1 MFTIHLTP
9 PQTCSAAP
17 GCRKDGSSCSLQS
30 TEPHHQ
36 SPRQPRTAHELR
48 QSTTPSSSALSA
60 GPSLLVSRLQSSMF
74 FGGFGALCREIEA
87 MHKGFS
93 MDESHASAPAALA
106 PVTVVAASDT
116 ALGAQAAKEG
126 ATHEAETYSP
136 EAHQSSGSAMV
147 IVPRLMSSQA
157 SGIATAERPLK
168 WYRVTIEEI
177 SKGGWQKEEA
187 EDGVEVVALPM
198 VSTTTTRTTTTTT
211 QSVMLPT
218 GMVETLLRG
227 VAAGGADARAD
238 GAAVLSA
245 NSEQVRVDALVES
258 RGSELQQQQQHN
270 ECERQGP
277 VEPTTQIL
285 NPTRHDATA
294 CSAATHKTVT
304 EAATDT
310 TADIGSAPMRVDNDA
325 SSVPVLVSKVKEL
338 SPSSWSSSTNSRRDP
353 NLLVT
358 ANGDETVQVA
368 TQKTMAILNHSQ
380 EKEEEPERDLRPW
393 WQRRRDAQSAP
404 HPRSLEDKSLRCGKG
419 SSSSDGDDDGD
430 GDGESTDRVRRRLWP
445 PRQDA
450 LRNGETVTQSTVIG
464 PDGTIQSRTVMVT
477 TTRAKRDAEMH
488 HAETNVRSRD
498 IQQQQQLEN
507 AAHHEP
513 LNDFTSSQHLPTTE
527 LQPQESQ
534 KLQQGEQ
541 HRSKLR
547 KRWAQRRHRHQ
558 AHQDLWTQNEGSDEK
573 DERHSLWERRRQQ
586 RERLRELREAEAQQ
600 REATA
605 AAYGFN
611 IHPPT
616 LDNNGGWSVR
626 ERKAGATAAAK
637 EEDEGRVAGGRT
649 SEPRRTWPP
658 KGYRRRQELERDEPR
673 HNV

>member
-17 GCRKDGSSCSLQS
+17 GCRKEGSSCSFQS

-60 GPSLLVSRLQSSMF
+60 GSSSLVSRLQSSMF
-74 FGGFGALCREIEA
+74 FGGFGTLSREIEA

-93 MDESHASAPAALA
+93 VGESNASAPAAFA
-106 PVTVVAASDT
+106 PVTVVAAADT
-116 ALGAQAAKEG
+116 VLGAQAAKEG
-126 ATHEAETYSP
+126 VTHEAETSSP
-136 EAHQSSGSAMV
+136 EAHQSSGSLMV

-157 SGIATAERPLK
+157 SGTATAERPLT

-177 SKGGWQKEEA
+177 SKGSWEKEEA
-187 EDGVEVVALPM
+187 EDGVEVALPM
-198 VSTTTTRTTTTTT
+198 VSTTTTSTTTTTT
-211 QSVMLPT
+211 KLVLLPA

-227 VAAGGADARAD
+227 VAAGGGDARAD

-258 RGSELQQQQQHN
+258 KGSESQQQQQHDK
-270 ECERQGP
+270 CERQGP
-277 VEPTTQIL
+277 VEPTTQIR
-285 NPTRHDATA
+285 NPTRHAATA
-294 CSAATHKTVT
+294 CSVATHNTVT
-304 EAATDT
+304 EAAADT
-310 TADIGSAPMRVDNDA
+310 TTGTGSAPMRVNNDA

-338 SPSSWSSSTNSRRDP
+338 SPSSWSSSTSSGRDP

-380 EKEEEPERDLRPW
+380 EKEQEPEPDLRPW
-393 WQRRRDAQSAP
+393 WQRRRDAQSAS
-404 HPRSLEDKSLRCGKG
+404 HPRSLEDKSLRHGKG
-419 SSSSDGDDDGD
+419 NNSSDGDDDGD
-430 GDGESTDRVRRRLWP
+430 GDGESSDRVRRRPWP
-445 PRQDA
+445 PRRDA

-488 HAETNVRSRD
+488 HTETNVRSRD
-498 IQQQQQLEN
+498 IQQQQPLES

-513 LNDFTSSQHLPTTE
+513 MNDFTSSQHLPTTE

-547 KRWAQRRHRHQ
+547 ERWAQRRHRHQ

-573 DERHSLWERRRQQ
+573 DERHSLWERRRQH

-626 ERKAGATAAAK
+626 ERNAGATAAAK
-637 EEDEGRVAGGRT
+637 EEDEDRVAGGRT

-658 KGYRRRQELERDEPR
+658 KGYLRRQELERDEPR

>member
-1 MFTIHLTP
+1 
-9 PQTCSAAP
+9 
-17 GCRKDGSSCSLQS
+17 
-30 TEPHHQ
+30 
-36 SPRQPRTAHELR
+36 
-48 QSTTPSSSALSA
+48 
-60 GPSLLVSRLQSSMF
+60 
-74 FGGFGALCREIEA
+74 

-93 MDESHASAPAALA
+93 VGESNASAPAAFA
-106 PVTVVAASDT
+106 PVTVVAAADT
-116 ALGAQAAKEG
+116 VLGAQAAKEG
-126 ATHEAETYSP
+126 VTHEAETSSP

-147 IVPRLMSSQA
+147 IVPRMMSSQA
-157 SGIATAERPLK
+157 SGTATAERPLK

-177 SKGGWQKEEA
+177 SKGIWEKEEA
-187 EDGVEVVALPM
+187 EDGVEVALPM
-198 VSTTTTRTTTTTT
+198 VSTTTTSTTTTTT
-211 QSVMLPT
+211 KSVLLPA

-227 VAAGGADARAD
+227 VAAGGGDARAD

-245 NSEQVRVDALVES
+245 NSEQVRVNALVES
-258 RGSELQQQQQHN
+258 KGSESQQQQQHDK
-270 ECERQGP
+270 CEQQGP
-277 VEPTTQIL
+277 VEPTTQIRS
-285 NPTRHDATA
+285 PTRHAATA
-294 CSAATHKTVT
+294 CSVATHNTVT
-304 EAATDT
+304 EAVTDT
-310 TADIGSAPMRVDNDA
+310 TAGTGSAPMRVNNDA

-338 SPSSWSSSTNSRRDP
+338 SPSSWSSSTSSGRDP

-358 ANGDETVQVA
+358 ANGDET
-368 TQKTMAILNHSQ
+368 
-380 EKEEEPERDLRPW
+380 
-393 WQRRRDAQSAP
+393 RRRDAQSAS
-404 HPRSLEDKSLRCGKG
+404 HPRSLEDKSLRHGKG
-419 SSSSDGDDDGD
+419 NNSSDGDDDGD
-430 GDGESTDRVRRRLWP
+430 GDGESSDRVRRRPWP
-445 PRQDA
+445 PRRDA

-488 HAETNVRSRD
+488 HIETNVRSRD
-498 IQQQQQLEN
+498 IQQQQPLES

-513 LNDFTSSQHLPTTE
+513 MNDFTSSQHLPTTE

-547 KRWAQRRHRHQ
+547 ERWAQRRHRHQ

-573 DERHSLWERRRQQ
+573 DERHSLWERRRQH

-626 ERKAGATAAAK
+626 ERNAGATAAAK
-637 EEDEGRVAGGRT
+637 EEDEDRVAGGRT

-658 KGYRRRQELERDEPR
+658 KGYLRRQELERDEPR